1 MIKVCTYK
9 SEVLISKHNKFCTF
23 IIMNEITLKLAN
35 NKIKIDMTNWPYI
48 LFLNIIYIYVF
59 LLFPW

>member
-35 NKIKIDMTNWPYI
+35 NKIKIDMTN
-48 LFLNIIYIYVF
+48 
-59 LLFPW
+59 